1 MKYKDFSELPV
12 YKKARHLRKR
22 IYELVKTLPSFEEYN
37 LKLQMRKAATS
48 VTNNIAEGNGRYY
61 YQENLHFCRISRG
74 SLLAFDQEVQMLF
87 IPKYCCWLNLIEPW
101 WKQLRSLALKGHRF
115 EDIDEVILSILKA
128 TEYWNNHCYPYD
140 WGKKANPLAILNTSH
155 T

>member
-1 MKYKDFSELPV
+1 MKYKDFDKLPV

-74 SLLAFDQEVQMLF
+74 SLNEILDDLTLCLDEDYADEGYLISIRQDALDVRQE
-87 IPKYCCWLNLIEPW
+87 LNQYMAYLQRCQQTKHQE
-101 WKQLRSLALKGHRF
+101 G
-115 EDIDEVILSILKA
+115 
-128 TEYWNNHCYPYD
+128 
-140 WGKKANPLAILNTSH
+140 G
-155 T
+155 

>member
-74 SLLAFDQEVQMLF
+74 SLNEILDDLTL
-87 IPKYCCWLNLIEPW
+87 CL
-101 WKQLRSLALKGHRF
+101 
-115 EDIDEVILSILKA
+115 DEGYANEEYLLSIRQDALSMRK
-128 TEYWNNHCYPYD
+128 E
-140 WGKKANPLAILNTSH
+140 LNQYMAYLQRCQQTGH
-155 T
+155 HQGG